1 MPSKGYSVGESVMVK
16 WPGSALW
23 YPAMILS
30 IEDDEYKVRFEE
42 GTEDEVTA
50 ESIRVSLE

>member
-1 MPSKGYSVGESVMVK
+1 MVK